1 MAKKKKV
8 PRLKRKRR
16 SDIDPDSLAAALNWH
31 RLGQAMVAQELERDA
46 DQVEAVDTQRDSKGS
61 EG

>member
-1 MAKKKKV
+1 MAKKKI
-8 PRLKRKRR
+8 PQLKRKRR
-16 SDIDPDSLAAALNWH
+16 SDIEPDSLTAALNWH
-31 RLGQAMVAQELERDA
+31 RLGQVMVAQELERDA

>member
-16 SDIDPDSLAAALNWH
+16 PDVDPDSLAAALNWQ
-31 RLGQAMVAQELERDA
+31 RLGQMTVEDA
-46 DQVEAVDTQRDSKGS
+46 ETGDEQRDSKGS
-61 EG
+61 EE

>member
-8 PRLKRKRR
+8 PQLKRKRR
-16 SDIDPDSLAAALNWH
+16 SDIEPDSLTAALNWH
-31 RLGQAMVAQELERDA
+31 RLGQAMVTQELERDETG
-46 DQVEAVDTQRDSKGS
+46 DEQRDSKGS

>member
-8 PRLKRKRR
+8 PQLKRKRR

-31 RLGQAMVAQELERDA
+31 RLGQTMVAQELERDETG
-46 DQVEAVDTQRDSKGS
+46 DEQRDSKGS

>member
-16 SDIDPDSLAAALNWH
+16 PDIDPDSLAAALNWH
-31 RLGQAMVAQELERDA
+31 RLGQVMVRD
-46 DQVEAVDTQRDSKGS
+46 DETGDEQRDSKES
-61 EG
+61 EK